1 MKELSKSGNIIK
13 KILIIALV
21 LLVAVFILIKAENFI
36 KEKTDETINLV
47 INNNNVT
54 ARLKN
59 EIKIEN
65 EIIYVS
71 MEDME
76 NFFDKYI
83 YIEDETN
90 EIITTYDNK
99 IASIGFE
106 SNKLTLNGSTKK
118 INAHAIKENNVVY
131 LPLSEMLDVYNIEIE
146 NIEDTKIITVDSLD
160 RKQIKAETKSKISV
174 KSSGKIFS
182 KTIDK
187 VQKGE
192 EVIVIENEVA
202 SAGTGWSKIRTQ
214 NGKIGYVKTNKLTNH
229 TTVRENAEETKQIT
243 GKVNMFWD
251 YYSQYVKAPDRTGQV
266 IDGVNVVS
274 PSFFYLDKND
284 GTLKENVGDAG
295 VAYIE
300 WAHSNGYKVWP
311 MISNAEAGIK
321 VTSTILNS
329 YTKRQ
334 ELIQSI
340 VEKCAQYDIDGINID
355 FENMYEADK
364 DKYSRFIIELVPR
377 MLEMGIVTSVDVTA
391 PDGDP
396 NWSLCFDRNV
406 LGDVADYL
414 VFMAYDQYGTSSTKP
429 GTTAGLNWVETSLK
443 KIIDYDEVDTEKI
456 ILGIPFYTRQWTVT
470 EDGTIKDRNVVSMM
484 NIKIPNNV
492 EKQWDDTLK
501 QYYIEYKSGKDTIKM
516 WIEDGNSIKEKV
528 SLVTKYNLGGT
539 SCWRKDMET
548 SNVWTIIKDEL
559 DKTISE
565 N

>member
-1 MKELSKSGNIIK
+1 MNKNKDVIK
-13 KILIIALV
+13 KIVILLLALV
-21 LLVAVFILIKAENFI
+21 VIGFVVVKAEIFI
-36 KEKTDETINLV
+36 KEKTDGKINLI

-54 ARLKN
+54 SRLKN
-59 EIKIEN
+59 EVRIDDG
-65 EIIYVS
+65 IIYVS
-71 MEDME
+71 MDDMK

-83 YIEDETN
+83 YIEEETN
-90 EIITTYDNK
+90 EIVTTYNDK

-118 INAHAIKENNVVY
+118 ISAHALKDNDIVY
-131 LPLSEMLDVYNIEIE
+131 MPISEMQDVYNIELK
-146 NIEDTKIITVDSLD
+146 NIEDTKVITIDSLD
-160 RKQIKAETKSKISV
+160 REQISADTKSKISIRS
-174 KSSGKIFS
+174 KSRFFS
-182 KTIDK
+182 KTVDK

-192 EVIVIENEVA
+192 TVILVDNGQD
-202 SAGTGWSKIRTQ
+202 SGWAKIRTQ
-214 NGKIGYVKTNKLTNH
+214 KGKVGYVKANKLTDI
-229 TTVRENAEETKQIT
+229 TTIREAKERTKQIT
-243 GKVNMFWD
+243 GKVDMFWD
-251 YYSQYVKAPDRTGQV
+251 YYSQYVKAPDRTGQT

-284 GTLKENVGDAG
+284 GSLKDNVGDAG
-295 VAYIE
+295 IAYIN

-321 VTSTILNS
+321 ITSTILNS
-329 YTKRQ
+329 YSKRQ
-334 ELIQSI
+334 ELIERI
-340 VEKCAQYDIDGINID
+340 VQKCAQYDIDGINVD

-364 DKYSRFIIELVPR
+364 DKYSRFIIELMPR

-414 VFMAYDQYGTSSTKP
+414 IFMAYDQYGTSSTKP

-443 KIIDYDEVDTEKI
+443 KIIDYDQVDTQKI
-456 ILGIPFYTRQWTVT
+456 ILGMPFYTRQWTVT
-470 EDGTIKDRNVVSMM
+470 ADGQIKDRTVVSMM

-501 QYYIEYKSGKDTIKM
+501 QYYIEYASGKNTVKM
-516 WIEDGNSIKEKV
+516 WIEDGTSIKEKV
-528 SLVTKYNLGGT
+528 SLVSKYNLGGT

-548 SNVWTIIKDEL
+548 SNVWTIIKEGL
-559 DKTISE
+559 SK
-565 N
+565 